1 MDSPILHNIAG
12 FICIFSF
19 VLLTI
24 GLIRPFIVIWW
35 SNQKT
40 RTKVLMV
47 YGSIALVSS
56 VIFFFTINPREDD
69 IKAPIEGGR
78 EVQED
83 PRKGGGDANQ

>member
-35 SNQKT
+35 TNHKT
-40 RTKVLMV
+40 RAKVLMV

-56 VIFFFTINPREDD
+56 IIFFFTINPREDD
-69 IKAPIEGGR
+69 IKGQNEGGR

-83 PRKGGGDANQ
+83 SRKGGGDANQ